1 MSSADEKSEPTE
13 ASASSTPPS
22 FLDRFRLP
30 RTFWMLCTMEM
41 WERLAYYG
49 LRVVVGVYIAQ
60 ADVVG
65 GLHWTQADRATI
77 FFWWSIFQSV
87 LPTFTGGLADR
98 YGYKNTIFVSITLKL
113 AGYVL
118 MGLSRSYWPF
128 FAGAMLLATG
138 TALFKPGI
146 QGSLAHNLEKKTGS
160 TGWGIFYWL
169 VNVGAMIGPG
179 FASWLRGEN
188 NWPMVFYGCAA
199 IVSINYGML
208 FTYKEPPSGYDTT
221 KSVTVVMR
229 ETFANFFE
237 WRLLAFLAILT
248 GFWLMMYQLWDFH
261 PFFISDWVDSSDVAG
276 TLTFLPDSWVE
287 ELGGRPDQIGQEH
300 LLNLNAA
307 LIVLLMVPVSGLVA
321 RFRTLTAMIGGMTVA
336 TMGILVSGLFASGW
350 MFLLGVVFFSLGEML
365 TGPKK
370 TEYLG
375 YIAPPG
381 KKGLYLG
388 YVNIP
393 VGVGQALGATLSAWV
408 YARFGEKA
416 MLSQRYLAEH
426 ADVLGREVTWNGDP
440 LTLGEATGIP
450 RDEAFVTLCER
461 LGQDGGTVTR
471 MLWDT
476 YDPWVCWLP
485 FAAIGV
491 VSVVALLVFSR
502 AARRWKDLDH

>member
-1 MSSADEKSEPTE
+1 MSSADEPSPEPNPATE
-13 ASASSTPPS
+13 RPPS
-22 FLDRFRLP
+22 LLDRFRLP

-49 LRVVVGVYIAQ
+49 LRVVIGVYIAQ

-65 GLHWTQADRATI
+65 GLHWTQGDRATI

-113 AGYVL
+113 AGYVV
-118 MGLSRSYWPF
+118 MGLSRTYWPF
-128 FAGAMLLATG
+128 FIGAMLLATG

-146 QGSLAHNLEKKTGS
+146 QGSLAHNLKKDTGS

-188 NWPMVFYGCAA
+188 DWPMVFYGCAA

-221 KSVTVVMR
+221 KNVLVVMR
-229 ETFANFFE
+229 ETFSNFFE
-237 WRLLAFLAILT
+237 WRLLSFLGILT

-261 PFFISDWVDSSDVAG
+261 PFFISDWIDSSDVAT
-276 TLTFLPDSWVE
+276 TLAFLPESWTE
-287 ELGGRPDQIGQEH
+287 ELGGRPNQIGQEH

-307 LIVLLMVPVSGLVA
+307 LIVLFMVPVSGLVA

-336 TMGILVSGLFASGW
+336 TVGILVSGLFTSGW
-350 MFLLGVVFFSLGEML
+350 VFLLGVVFFSLGEML

-393 VGVGQALGATLSAWV
+393 VGIGQALGASLSAFV
-408 YARFGEKA
+408 YARWGEKA
-416 MLSQRYLAEH
+416 MLAQRYLAEH
-426 ADVLGREVTWNGDP
+426 PDVLGHDVTWNGDP
-440 LTLGEATGIP
+440 LVLGDATGVP
-450 RDEAFVTLCER
+450 REEAFATLCTR

-491 VSVVALLVFSR
+491 VSVAALLTFSR

>member
-1 MSSADEKSEPTE
+1 M
-13 ASASSTPPS
+13 STPPDAPAEAPPPPPS
-22 FLDRFRLP
+22 LLDRFRLP
-30 RTFWMLCTMEM
+30 WPFWMLCTMEM

-60 ADVVG
+60 ADVEG

-98 YGYKNTIFVSITLKL
+98 YGYKKTILVSITLKL
-113 AGYVL
+113 LGYVL
-118 MGLSRSYWPF
+118 MGMSRSYWPF

-146 QGSLAHNLEKKTGS
+146 QGSLAHNLKKATGS

-179 FASWLRGEN
+179 FASWLRGDDD
-188 NWPMVFYGCAA
+188 WAMVFYGCAA

-208 FTYKEPPSGYDTT
+208 LTYTEPPSGYDTS
-221 KSVTVVMR
+221 KNVVEVMR
-229 ETFANFFE
+229 ETLASFFE
-237 WRLLAFLAILT
+237 WRLLAFLGILT

-261 PFFISDWVDSSDVAG
+261 PFFISDWIDSSDVAQA
-276 TLTFLPDSWVE
+276 LPLPDTWVE
-287 ELGGRPDQIGQEH
+287 ELGGRPGQIGQEH

-307 LIVLLMVPVSGLVA
+307 LVVLLMVPVSGLVA
-321 RFRTLTAMIGGMTVA
+321 RFRTLSAMTSGMMVA
-336 TMGILVSGLFASGW
+336 TVGILVTGLFTSGW
-350 MFLLGVVFFSLGEML
+350 VFLLGVCCFSLGEML

-393 VGVGQALGATLSAWV
+393 VGIGQALGASLSGWL
-408 YARFGEKA
+408 YARWGEKA
-416 MLSQRYLAEH
+416 VLAQRYLAEH
-426 ADVLGREVTWNGDP
+426 GDLLGRDVTWDGDP
-440 LTLGEATGIP
+440 LTLGDATGVA
-450 RDEAFVTLCER
+450 REDAFATLCAR
-461 LGQDGGTVTR
+461 LDQDGATVTQL
-471 MLWDT
+471 LWDT
-476 YDPWVCWLP
+476 YDPWVVWLP
-485 FAAIGV
+485 IAAIGV
-491 VSVVALLVFSR
+491 VSVVLLLAFAR

>member
-1 MSSADEKSEPTE
+1 
-13 ASASSTPPS
+13 
-22 FLDRFRLP
+22 
-30 RTFWMLCTMEM
+30 MEM

-65 GLHWTQADRATI
+65 GLHWTQGDRATI

-98 YGYKNTIFVSITLKL
+98 YGYKNTIAVSITLKL
-113 AGYVL
+113 AGYVI
-118 MGLSRSYWPF
+118 MGMSRSYWPF
-128 FAGAMLLATG
+128 FIGAMLLATG

-146 QGSLAHNLEKKTGS
+146 QGSLAHNLDKRTGS

-179 FASWLRGEN
+179 FASWLRGDDD
-188 NWPMVFYGCAA
+188 WAMVFYGCAA

-208 FTYKEPPSGYDTT
+208 FTYTEPPSGYDTS
-221 KSVTVVMR
+221 KSVVAVMR

-237 WRLLAFLAILT
+237 WRLLTFLSILT

-261 PFFISDWVDSSDVAG
+261 PFFISDWVDSSDVAS
-276 TLTFLPDSWVE
+276 TLTFLPESWVE
-287 ELGGRPDQIGQEH
+287 ELGGRPGQIGQEH

-321 RFRTLTAMIGGMTVA
+321 RMRTLSAMILGMGVA
-336 TMGILVSGLFASGW
+336 TMGILVSGLFTSGW
-350 MFLLGVVFFSLGEML
+350 VFLGGVVLFSLGEML

-393 VGVGQALGATLSAWV
+393 AGVGQALGATLSAWV
-408 YARFGEKA
+408 YARWGEKA
-416 MLSQRYLAEH
+416 MLAQRYLAEH
-426 ADVLGREVTWNGDP
+426 PSVLGREVDWNGDP
-440 LTLGEATGIP
+440 LALTDATGIA
-450 RDEAFVTLCER
+450 REDAFALLCTR
-461 LGQDGGTVTR
+461 LGQDGATVTR

-485 FAAIGV
+485 FAGVGV
-491 VSVVALLVFSR
+491 VSVVALLTFAR

>member
-1 MSSADEKSEPTE
+1 MSTPETPNEPTP
-13 ASASSTPPS
+13 SPPPS
-22 FLDRFRLP
+22 FFDRFRLP

-65 GLHWTQADRATI
+65 GLHWTQGDRATI
-77 FFWWSIFQSV
+77 FFWWSICQSV
-87 LPTFTGGLADR
+87 LPTFTGGIADR
-98 YGYKNTIFVSITLKL
+98 YGYKRTIFVSILLKV
-113 AGYVL
+113 AGYLV
-118 MGLSRSYWPF
+118 MGLSRDYWPF

-146 QGSLAHNLEKKTGS
+146 QGSLAHNLKKSTGS

-169 VNVGAMIGPG
+169 VNVGGLIGPG
-179 FASWLRGEN
+179 FASWLRGADD
-188 NWPMVFYGCAA
+188 WPAVFYGCAA
-199 IVSINYGML
+199 IVSLNFGML
-208 FTYKEPPSGYDTT
+208 FTYAEPPSGYDTT
-221 KSVTVVMR
+221 KSLGVVMR

-237 WRLLAFLAILT
+237 WRLLAFLGILT

-261 PFFISDWVDSSDVAG
+261 PFFISDWVDSSDVAR
-276 TLTFLPDSWVE
+276 TLPLPASWVE
-287 ELGGRPDQIGQEH
+287 ELGGRPNQIGQEH

-307 LIVLLMVPVSGLVA
+307 LIVVLMVPVSGLVA
-321 RFRTLTAMIGGMTVA
+321 RFRTLTAMIGGMAMA
-336 TMGILVSGLFASGW
+336 TAGILVTGLFTSGW
-350 MFLLGVVFFSLGEML
+350 VFLFGVVFFSLGEML

-393 VGVGQALGATLSAWV
+393 VGIGQALGATLSAWL
-408 YARFGEKA
+408 YARYGEKA
-416 MLSQRYLAEH
+416 MLAQRYLAEH
-426 ADVLGREVTWNGDP
+426 ADVLGREVHWNGDP
-440 LTLGEATGIP
+440 LTLGDATGVP
-450 RDEAFVTLCER
+450 REEAFATLCTR
-461 LGQDGGTVTR
+461 LGDDGGTVTR

-476 YDPWVCWLP
+476 YDPWVVWMP
-485 FAAIGV
+485 IAAIGLT
-491 VSVVALLVFSR
+491 SVVALVIFAR